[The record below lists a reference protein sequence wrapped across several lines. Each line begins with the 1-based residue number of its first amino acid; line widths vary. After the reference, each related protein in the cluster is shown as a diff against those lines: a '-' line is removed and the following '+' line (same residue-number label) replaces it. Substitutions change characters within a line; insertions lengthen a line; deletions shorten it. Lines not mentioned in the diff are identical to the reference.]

1 MGFIGYMDEIHRAIS
16 NEYNKGL
23 WIAEE
28 IAERLADAGINAIL
42 TGGEAANIALRD
54 IGSKYRNSTDEC
66 TFYIEKSKKTPNNA
80 VARLRMMT
88 LLSKVLDTSRFDV
101 YFEDNVFDLEHEGL
115 LTVSEDGQLTTS
127 SIVIEEKEDRDN
139 RVKVVYVVVPDV
151 NGVKY
156 TTRHGKTINMVSIE
170 ENIADM
176 IYDIASM
183 DRPTLN
189 TVNLYRVLKSDIRI
203 DEAKLRE
210 QLVEANDCIDYARVC
225 VDEALENIESLFQC
239 GGIYYSAKA
248 QCYFGDDYPDPVEDE
263 MLDTIARFINP
274 VLMPRVAQKIQR
286 DSSGKLRLNSE
297 AASIHG
303 IWNSKTSG
311 WEDNNSGDFL
321 GTVELAEIN
330 TKPRQ

>member
-1 MGFIGYMDEIHRAIS
+1 MDEIHRAIS

-66 TFYIEKSKKTPNNA
+66 MFYIEKSKKTPNNA

-139 RVKVVYVVVPDV
+139 RVKVVYV
-151 NGVKY
+151 
-156 TTRHGKTINMVSIE
+156 
-170 ENIADM
+170 
-176 IYDIASM
+176 
-183 DRPTLN
+183 
-189 TVNLYRVLKSDIRI
+189 
-203 DEAKLRE
+203 
-210 QLVEANDCIDYARVC
+210 
-225 VDEALENIESLFQC
+225 
-239 GGIYYSAKA
+239 
-248 QCYFGDDYPDPVEDE
+248 
-263 MLDTIARFINP
+263 
-274 VLMPRVAQKIQR
+274 QR
-286 DSSGKLRLNSE
+286 DMAKQLTWCQLKR
-297 AASIHG
+297 
-303 IWNSKTSG
+303 T
-311 WEDNNSGDFL
+311 
-321 GTVELAEIN
+321 
-330 TKPRQ
+330 